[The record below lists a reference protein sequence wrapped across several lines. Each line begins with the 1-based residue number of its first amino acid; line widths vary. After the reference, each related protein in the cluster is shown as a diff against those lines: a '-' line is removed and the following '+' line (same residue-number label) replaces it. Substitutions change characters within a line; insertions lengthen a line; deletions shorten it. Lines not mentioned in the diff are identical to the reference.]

1 MVVTL
6 LGVWVNGPDTI
17 VEVWVI
23 GRDAMTEAWVS
34 GHDAMSEAWGD
45 TRKTSFSLTALISNI
60 VGYTSKTQKCFPNQM
75 DLGSESH
82 KVSRAHAIP

>member
-45 TRKTSFSLTALISNI
+45 TRKTSFSLTVLISNI
-60 VGYTSKTQKCFPNQM
+60 VGHTSKTQKCVPNQR

-82 KVSRAHAIP
+82 KVSRAHTIP